1 MDTKQLTKS
10 IRDYYKKY
18 DNHQFST
25 IKSVKEALERGKDVR
40 WFNDGYK
47 CYVEK
52 GKVLLIYMS
61 NGFICRLTYS
71 EVCCCYL
78 K

>member
-1 MDTKQLTKS
+1 MKTNELTKS
-10 IRDYYKKY
+10 VRSYYKK
-18 DNHQFST
+18 DDKHQFNT

-47 CYVEK
+47 CYIQD
-52 GKVLLIYMS
+52 GKVFTIFYT
-61 NGFICRLTYS
+61 GWICRLTYL
-71 EVCCCYL
+71 EVCCCYV